1 MSSFT
6 TIGTALLYMSS
17 VLMGVLSMPNVA
29 SVLAPA
35 ERGPYLTFQV
45 ARDQVPQLLPV
56 MPRASK
62 RGPPN
67 NDNLPRAIQ
76 NHARSRCESAGAAR
90 RERACRASRGC
101 LRSREAIGLSWG
113 GGLAVGTLFGA
124 AIARPAPVYVAP
136 APAYV
141 APPCYWTRGAPVWDG
156 YRGIWYRP
164 RIQVCD

>member
-90 RERACRASRGC
+90 RERACRASREC
-101 LRSREAIGLSWG
+101 LRSREAMGLRWG
-113 GGLAVGTLFGA
+113 WQMRGSHKQCHGSTPA
-124 AIARPAPVYVAP
+124 A
-136 APAYV
+136 
-141 APPCYWTRGAPVWDG
+141 GKG
-156 YRGIWYRP
+156 
-164 RIQVCD
+164 